1 MAQYKVS
8 DSIKISRI
16 ISGFEGINPDPR
28 LIAEKNGFSSHIEMA
43 EFMKKMKYKWSSE
56 CNNYVK
62 SIDEINNKAEFNY
75 IVPDKEDQEYN
86 IADPIDTY
94 IPFLKFL
101 YNRKDEICELLSNTC
116 NSGKIPRYT
125 LSGIVRTKAIYMND
139 SVANLAMEFS
149 KEKNITQR
157 EIFEAAIIEYLQKYG
172 YKEEVEA
179 ILEIK

>member
-125 LSGIVRTKAIYMND
+125 LSGIVRT
-139 SVANLAMEFS
+139 
-149 KEKNITQR
+149 QR